1 MIATS
6 LIKPPVRRVL
16 LATSNN
22 VDRFSRNAAVSILSS
37 RFDLSGQAGKDD
49 ETLASGRVVTGR
61 LFVAALVSG
70 LIASLVPTATALAQ
84 EANQVTGLTVEQAD
98 GFATLA
104 WDPVAGATDYQV
116 ERTPVGPDNTPTGPA
131 AIVGVWR
138 PNRTV
143 TPNSPTF
150 ADAGFNP
157 GDRFQWRVRARSGA
171 TEHPFS
177 APVSGTTLPPWG
189 SPFIPGENLRT
200 QWEVTQAAQYTSDV
214 NEYEYTAA
222 LDAASDR
229 VRVVEI
235 GRTLL
240 GRPINMFIIGYPRP
254 ARNVRTVARSTAALI
269 NCNVHGNEPSSRE
282 ACLIMARELAFAD
295 DPRTLEILDDTTVL
309 IVPTINGDGRALNIR
324 GNSTGQDLNRDYSLI
339 RQPETFAFVQMM
351 SDYDPEAAFDGHEFG
366 NSQAGDLPVL
376 PPRHLNVARS
386 IFEQSKSMIEDWL
399 YEQGSDD
406 GWWYCPYGCQNGGA
420 VGLSQ
425 ETILRN
431 TLGLK
436 SVIGSL
442 LEARS
447 AGGPTRPNE
456 TNTPNNRRRK
466 TYSALYT
473 YQEFLDY
480 QLANED
486 AIERAIRRSIKFQR
500 SNTGRIVFRGSYP
513 IPAFPAPHPGES
525 PPPNE
530 DPTPEQILDPPPCA
544 YVLSELQ
551 YSGPQPD
558 GRPVGE
564 RLAAH
569 GLEVDRRRRQRDYV
583 VPMRQPQRGLIPL
596 LLDGQA
602 AEPMV
607 AATRVPCRGR
617 DDDDDD

>member
-1 MIATS
+1 
-6 LIKPPVRRVL
+6 
-16 LATSNN
+16 
-22 VDRFSRNAAVSILSS
+22 VS
-37 RFDLSGQAGKDD
+37 A
-49 ETLASGRVVTGR
+49 R
-61 LFVAALVSG
+61 LFVVVLVSG
-70 LIASLVPTATALAQ
+70 LSASLLATAPALAQ
-84 EANQVTGLTVEQAD
+84 EANQVTGVAIEQAD
-98 GFATLA
+98 GFATLSWNA
-104 WDPVAGATDYQV
+104 VAGATDYQI
-116 ERTPVGPDNTPTGPA
+116 ERTPVDASNVPTGPA

-143 TPNSPTF
+143 TPSSPTF

-157 GDRFQWRVRARSGA
+157 GDRFQWRVRARTGA

-177 APVSGTTLPPWG
+177 APVVDTTMPPWG
-189 SPFIPGENLRT
+189 SPFVPGEDLRT

-254 ARNVRTVARSTAALI
+254 PRHARAVAGSTAALV

-282 ACLIMARELAFAD
+282 ACLILARELAFSD
-295 DPRTLEILDDTTVL
+295 DRRTLEILDDTTVL
-309 IVPTINGDGRALNIR
+309 IVPTINGDGRALNTR

-339 RQPETFAFVQMM
+339 REPETFAFVRMM
-351 SDYDPEAAFDGHEFG
+351 RDYRPEAAFDGHEFG

-386 IFEQSKSMIEDWL
+386 IFDQSKSMIEDWL

-480 QLANED
+480 QLANERPI
-486 AIERAIRRSIKFQR
+486 ARAIRASIRFQT

-525 PPPNE
+525 PPPDEN
-530 DPTPEQILDPPPCA
+530 PTPEQILDPPPCA
-544 YVLSELQ
+544 YVLTELQ

-569 GLEVDRRRRQRDYV
+569 GLDVDRRRRQRDYV
-583 VPMRQPQRGLIPL
+583 VPMHQPQRGLIPL

-617 DDDDDD
+617 DDDDDDDDDRFGRGRSSAVSRR

>member
-1 MIATS
+1 
-6 LIKPPVRRVL
+6 
-16 LATSNN
+16 
-22 VDRFSRNAAVSILSS
+22 
-37 RFDLSGQAGKDD
+37 
-49 ETLASGRVVTGR
+49 VTGR
-61 LFVAALVSG
+61 LRLVAALASG
-70 LIASLVPTATALAQ
+70 LLASFVATGTALAQ
-84 EANQVTGLTVEQAD
+84 APNQVTGVAVEQAD
-98 GFATLA
+98 GFATLS
-104 WDPVAGATDYQV
+104 WDTVAGATDYQI
-116 ERTPVGPDNTPTGPA
+116 ERTPVDAANAPTGSA
-131 AIVGVWR
+131 VIVGVWR

-143 TPNSPTF
+143 TPDSPTF

-157 GDRFQWRVRARSGA
+157 GDRFQWRVRARTGA
-171 TEHPFS
+171 TLHPFS
-177 APVSGTTLPPWG
+177 DALFDTTLPQWG
-189 SPFIPGENLRT
+189 SLFVPGENLRT
-200 QWEVTQAAQYTSDV
+200 QWESTQAAQFTGDAE
-214 NEYEYTAA
+214 EYAYTAA

-235 GRTLL
+235 GRTVL
-240 GRPINMFIIGYPRP
+240 GRPINMFIIGYPTPPRH
-254 ARNVRTVARSTAALI
+254 VRAVAGSTAALV

-282 ACLIMARELAFAD
+282 ACLILARELAFAND
-295 DPRTLEILDDTTVL
+295 ARTLGVLASTTVL

-324 GNSTGQDLNRDYSLI
+324 GNVTGQDLNRDYSLI
-339 RQPETFAFVQMM
+339 RQPETFAFVEMM
-351 SDYDPEAAFDGHEFG
+351 RDYRPEASFDGHEFG

-386 IFEQSKSMIEDWL
+386 IFDQSKSMIEDWL
-399 YEQGSDD
+399 YGHGSAD

-436 SVIGSL
+436 SVIASL

-447 AGGPTRPNE
+447 TGGLTRPNE
-456 TNTPNNRRRK
+456 GNAPNNRRRK

-473 YQEFLDY
+473 YQQFLDY
-480 QLANED
+480 QLANQPAIAD
-486 AIERAIRRSIKFQR
+486 AIEESIAFQT

-513 IPAFPAPHPGES
+513 IPAFAAPHPGES

-530 DPTPEQILDPPPCA
+530 PPDGILDPPPCG
-544 YVLSELQ
+544 YVLSEQQ

-569 GLEVDRRRRQRDYV
+569 GLKVAHRIGRRDYW
-583 VPMRQPQRGLIPL
+583 VPMDQPQRGLIPL

-607 AATRVPCRGR
+607 AAQRVAC
-617 DDDDDD
+617 